1 MGVLAF
7 ETINELEL
15 EIFDGHNCK
24 KYSSSV
30 ILKKI
35 MIALVN
41 FNSHRYIF
49 DLFSLHST
57 CLNVFCDDLFSIIM
71 FYLVL

>member
-35 MIALVN
+35 MIALV
-41 FNSHRYIF
+41 
-49 DLFSLHST
+49 ST
-57 CLNVFCDDLFSIIM
+57 LLNNYCKMQNDTIRNN
-71 FYLVL
+71 